1 MDEFIK
7 YKIIDHIAWITMK
20 RNPSNAFN
28 IEFLDEILKH
38 SKLPLRIK
46 MLELLL

>member
-28 IEFLDEILKH
+28 IEFLDEIFNKSLSETMFFNIF
-38 SKLPLRIK
+38 SK
-46 MLELLL
+46 